1 MFSPIIWMII
11 GMAAVTYVPRMVPF
25 IAFESLK
32 LPGFLERVLKN
43 VPYAVLGALIFP
55 GVFLVQSGMLYGLAG
70 ALIAFLFSYFGASV
84 IVVVMGTILTLAGA
98 GLLLSL

>member
-1 MFSPIIWMII
+1 MII
-11 GMAAVTYVPRMVPF
+11 GMAAVTYVPRMVPL

-55 GVFLVQSGMLYGLAG
+55 GVRITSSH
-70 ALIAFLFSYFGASV
+70 IAVTSIVSFSCES
-84 IVVVMGTILTLAGA
+84 
-98 GLLLSL
+98 

>member
-1 MFSPIIWMII
+1 
-11 GMAAVTYVPRMVPF
+11 
-25 IAFESLK
+25 
-32 LPGFLERVLKN
+32 
-43 VPYAVLGALIFP
+43 
-55 GVFLVQSGMLYGLAG
+55 MLYGLAG

>member
-11 GMAAVTYVPRMVPF
+11 GMAAVTYVPRMVPL

-55 GVFLVQSGMLYGLAG
+55 GVFWCKAVCSTDLPA
-70 ALIAFLFSYFGASV
+70 
-84 IVVVMGTILTLAGA
+84 
-98 GLLLSL
+98 LLSHFYFPILEQAS

>member
-11 GMAAVTYVPRMVPF
+11 GMAAVTYVPRVVPL

-55 GVFLVQSGMLYGLAG
+55 GIFSVQSGMLYGLAG